1 MALSFSWLSLG
12 GADVAVK
19 LYIDAIREAMQ
30 YEMRRDDSVFVLG
43 EDVGVRGGVF
53 RVTQGLIEE
62 FGEQRVMDTPLSESA
77 IVGVAIGAAAYG
89 MRPVAEI
96 QFADFIMPAI
106 NQIISE
112 AAKMR
117 YRSNG
122 DWSCPL
128 VVRAPYGGGVHGA
141 LYHSQSVEALF
152 YHVPGLKIVAPSTAG
167 DAKGLLIAAMRDPDP
182 VLYFEHK
189 GLYRLVKDE
198 VPEGEHFVPIGQAAL
213 RRTGT
218 DITVI
223 TYGLMAHYTLEAA
236 EELAHEGIS
245 AHVLDLRSLLPLD
258 RQAIIAAAK
267 QTGKVLIV
275 HEDNKTGGVGA
286 EVAAIIAE
294 EALFDLDAPIAR
306 LCGPDIPAMPYSPV
320 MEKFYMLNPTKIADA
335 MRQLAMF

>member
-1 MALSFSWLSLG
+1 
-12 GADVAVK
+12 VAIK
-19 LYIDAIREAMQ
+19 LYIDAIRDALQ
-30 YEMRRDDSVFVLG
+30 YEMRRDESIFVLG

-62 FGEQRVMDTPLSESA
+62 FGEARVIDAPLAESA

-96 QFADFIMPAI
+96 QFADFILPAV

-117 YRSNG
+117 YRSNN

-128 VVRAPYGGGVHGA
+128 VIRAPFGGGVHGA
-141 LYHSQSVEALF
+141 LYHSQSLEALF
-152 YHVPGLKIVAPSTAG
+152 YHVPGLKVVIPSTAA

-182 VLYFEHK
+182 VLFFEHK
-189 GLYRLVKDE
+189 GLYRLVKDD
-198 VPEGEHFVPIGQAAL
+198 VPDGEHVVPIGKAAL
-213 RRTGT
+213 RREGT

-223 TYGLMAHYTLEAA
+223 TYGLMAHYVLEAA
-236 EELAHEGIS
+236 KDLEQEGIS
-245 AHVLDLRSLLPLD
+245 AHVLDLRSILPLD
-258 RQAIIAAAK
+258 RDAIVAAAR

-286 EVAAIIAE
+286 EVSAIIAE

-306 LCGPDIPAMPYSPV
+306 LCGPDIPAMPFNAPQ
-320 MEKFYMLNPTKIADA
+320 EKFYMLSPAKIAEA
-335 MRQLAMF
+335 MRQLAAF